1 MTYQE
6 FAEKANEI
14 IQAIKDGDYEE
25 ELEAPNFVEERK
37 TSDGRT
43 ILVVFDADGPKSSSD
58 CGSGTYT
65 VCGEEFYVHFEF
77 FDEEEVTS
85 SFFDEAKK
93 LTGDPDGVKDDVED
107 LIDDIKDKLRDLSP
121 SFYDVDDQAAA
132 YAEAMGIEYDE
143 AYWYEDLDDLV
154 MTNIKSVY

>member
-14 IQAIKDGDYEE
+14 IQAIKDGVYEV
-25 ELEAPNFVEERK
+25 ELEAPNFVEERE

-43 ILVVFDADGPKSSSD
+43 ILVVFDADGPKSGSN

-65 VCGEEFYVHFEF
+65 VCGEEFCVHFEF

-93 LTGDPDGVKDDVED
+93 LTSDPDGVKDDVED
-107 LIDDIKDKLRDLSP
+107 LIDEIKDELRDLSP

-143 AYWYEDLDDLV
+143 AYWYEDLDDLDDEED
-154 MTNIKSVY
+154 Y

>member
-14 IQAIKDGDYEE
+14 IQAIKDGDYEV
-25 ELEAPNFVEERK
+25 ELEAPNFVEERE

-43 ILVVFDADGPKSSSD
+43 ILVVFDADGPKSGSD
-58 CGSGTYT
+58 CGSGTYI

-85 SFFDEAKK
+85 SFFDEAKN
-93 LTGDPDGVKDDVED
+93 LTGDPNSIEDDVED
-107 LIDDIKDKLRDLSP
+107 LIDEIKDELRDLSP

-143 AYWYEDLDDLV
+143 AYWYEDLDDLDDEED
-154 MTNIKSVY
+154 Y